1 MSIRYDPSI
10 SSSINSTR
18 AKMLTR
24 IDAEDPDKKSLIGT
38 EDSHSENPGEID
50 QINILDPNQSDMSEG
65 VGYSPDFSNFSSP
78 NVKSDRDDTDLDK
91 KNPED
96 DPLLKVEEDGDE
108 DQKNLI
114 DLEHQENYVPSAIID
129 YYNEAALSTKAR
141 NKLPD
146 SEFGIPRLRAY
157 PLNDEKHVRLAIQMF
172 SHCKDPED
180 RKSLAK
186 KIFAK
191 VEEYG
196 MDVKISKD
204 SALYD
209 YAPKALQETTLVPEE
224 EDEESIPVYGFETS
238 MEKRTKEDILREHLA
253 RNSLFYN
260 NLFFGKDYKKSVA
273 GLEAFSFL
281 DYFYPS
287 FKTHNL
293 FTRLKS
299 ALGGLAL
306 DQAIYK
312 KLKIR
317 FPLNTDFTKSLGWA
331 EPNQEDF
338 DLDVTVNYQPE
349 SNWFQADLSQDFNHI
364 FYCLRLY
371 SIMGEMILDPD
382 FKFETLSPMHVGIL
396 TDWAQ
401 RVIYHY
407 DLLCR
412 EEEYSEGYYKEAQYL
427 HDLFWCPLDDPMNPD
442 DCAGAMVSMIEH
454 MVSADHLL
462 LNMNETTT
470 KTPTIKLYHLSSRDL
485 DGNILYPKIPDN
497 YFTKNG
503 YEDAIAKRV
512 CFGPSIDK
520 CLMAMSQNCTGL
532 ELFVYVPDGK
542 YKTHKPSAK
551 EVPDSVITGEVWIT
565 EPVKLKCIGKIA
577 VTGDDGKPGH
587 SFKYGEQTAELY
599 GWKWKWIEHK
609 TDALTEGTEL
619 ISKEDCAGYLV
630 HELGLDDDM
639 FLLPASLEYPIIN
652 RGSVRL
658 AMDMIRRIPK
668 DQVKE
673 YAKNLNRKY
682 RELGCTFSISV
693 DHPYAQYADQN
704 IVDHMNRVLMEGDTA
719 VQDDGT
725 TAAPTDRST
734 QGQPWYRRVDMQGSI
749 GQNMLDDK
757 NLGANDK
764 NLLTV
769 IDTRADSI
777 A

>member
-1 MSIRYDPSI
+1 MSVRYDPSM
-10 SSSINSTR
+10 SASVNSTR

-24 IDAEDPDKKSLIGT
+24 IDAEDPNKKSLIGT
-38 EDSHSENPGEID
+38 EDPHSENPGEID
-50 QINILDPNQSDMSEG
+50 QTNVLDPNQSDMSEG

-78 NVKSDRDDTDLDK
+78 NVKTDRNDTDLDK
-91 KNPED
+91 KNPTN
-96 DPLLKVEEDGDE
+96 DPLLKTEEDGDE
-108 DQKNLI
+108 EQENLI
-114 DLEHQENYVPSAIID
+114 DLDHQENYVPSAIVD
-129 YYNEAALSTKAR
+129 YYNEAALSTKVR

-209 YAPKALQETTLVPEE
+209 YTPKALQEATLVPEE
-224 EDEESIPVYGFETS
+224 EDEKSIPVYGFETN
-238 MEKRTKEDILREHLA
+238 MEKRTKEDILKEHLA

-260 NLFFGKDYKKSVA
+260 NLFFGKDYKKAVA
-273 GLEAFSFL
+273 GLETFSFL

-317 FPLNTDFTKSLGWA
+317 YPLNTDFIKPLGWA

-349 SNWFQADLSQDFNHI
+349 TNWFQADLSQDFNHI

-407 DLLCR
+407 DLLRR
-412 EEEYSEGYYKEAQYL
+412 EEEYSDGYYKEAQYL

-454 MVSADHLL
+454 MASADHLL
-462 LNMNETTT
+462 LNMN
-470 KTPTIKLYHLSSRDL
+470 
-485 DGNILYPKIPDN
+485 
-497 YFTKNG
+497 
-503 YEDAIAKRV
+503 
-512 CFGPSIDK
+512 
-520 CLMAMSQNCTGL
+520 
-532 ELFVYVPDGK
+532 
-542 YKTHKPSAK
+542 
-551 EVPDSVITGEVWIT
+551 
-565 EPVKLKCIGKIA
+565 
-577 VTGDDGKPGH
+577 
-587 SFKYGEQTAELY
+587 
-599 GWKWKWIEHK
+599 
-609 TDALTEGTEL
+609 EGTEL

-673 YAKNLNRKY
+673 YTRNLNRKY

-704 IVDHMNRVLMEGDTA
+704 IVDHMNRVLSEILPCRMTELQQLLPI
-719 VQDDGT
+719 VQH
-725 TAAPTDRST
+725 
-734 QGQPWYRRVDMQGSI
+734 RVS
-749 GQNMLDDK
+749 
-757 NLGANDK
+757 LGIIEWICK
-764 NLLTV
+764 VVSVEICLMIKTLEQM
-769 IDTRADSI
+769 IRI
-777 A
+777 YQL

>member
-1 MSIRYDPSI
+1 MSVRYDPSM
-10 SSSINSTR
+10 SASVNSTR

-24 IDAEDPDKKSLIGT
+24 IDAEDPNKKSLIGT
-38 EDSHSENPGEID
+38 EDPHSENPGEID
-50 QINILDPNQSDMSEG
+50 QTNVLDPNQSDMSEG
-65 VGYSPDFSNFSSP
+65 VGYSPNFSNFSSP
-78 NVKSDRDDTDLDK
+78 NVKTDRDDTNLSK
-91 KNPED
+91 KNPTD
-96 DPLLKVEEDGDE
+96 DPLLKTEEDGDKE
-108 DQKNLI
+108 QENLI
-114 DLEHQENYVPSAIID
+114 DLDHQDNYVPSAIVD

-209 YAPKALQETTLVPEE
+209 YTPKALQEATLVPEE
-224 EDEESIPVYGFETS
+224 EDEKLIPVYGFETS
-238 MEKRTKEDILREHLA
+238 MEKRTKEDILKEHLA

-260 NLFFGKDYKKSVA
+260 NLFFGKDYKRAVA

-306 DQAIYK
+306 NQAIYK

-317 FPLNTDFTKSLGWA
+317 FPLNTDFTKPLGWA

-349 SNWFQADLSQDFNHI
+349 TNWFQADLSQDFNHI

-371 SIMGEMILDPD
+371 SIIGEMILDPD

-412 EEEYSEGYYKEAQYL
+412 EEEYSDGYYKEAQYL

-462 LNMNETTT
+462 LNMN
-470 KTPTIKLYHLSSRDL
+470 
-485 DGNILYPKIPDN
+485 
-497 YFTKNG
+497 
-503 YEDAIAKRV
+503 
-512 CFGPSIDK
+512 
-520 CLMAMSQNCTGL
+520 
-532 ELFVYVPDGK
+532 
-542 YKTHKPSAK
+542 
-551 EVPDSVITGEVWIT
+551 
-565 EPVKLKCIGKIA
+565 
-577 VTGDDGKPGH
+577 
-587 SFKYGEQTAELY
+587 
-599 GWKWKWIEHK
+599 
-609 TDALTEGTEL
+609 EGTEL

-673 YAKNLNRKY
+673 YTKNLNRKY

-725 TAAPTDRST
+725 AAAPTDRST
-734 QGQPWYRRVDMQGSI
+734 QGQHWYRRVDMQGSI

-764 NLLTV
+764 NLPTI
-769 IDTRADSI
+769 IDIQADSI
-777 A
+777 V